1 MIWKIE
7 NLQIKITKKKL
18 YITMKFNFI
27 KFLFVTIKQQWYKV
41 IIILYIFNNF
51 DNPSKMIILLI

>member
-1 MIWKIE
+1 MIWKIV
-7 NLQIKITKKKL
+7 IKITKKKL

>member
-7 NLQIKITKKKL
+7 NLLIKITKKKL